1 MSQRKSDA
9 RWRERE
15 GGRKACRGG
24 AMNGEA
30 EKKEE
35 QLTVLL
41 TGFSGWG
48 LISTNPSQLIAER
61 VGDLAPRLA
70 NGRVQLVT
78 ATLPVQWEAAT
89 EGLRALI
96 AQLRPVA
103 VLCLG
108 LSQGISSLH
117 VERVAVNLWCDSH
130 EHFTTFI
137 HHHNSCARVCMQKKQ
152 NKKTLNVGGAERAKE
167 PTRSLSFS
175 VCMCA

>member
-1 MSQRKSDA
+1 
-9 RWRERE
+9 
-15 GGRKACRGG
+15 
-24 AMNGEA
+24 MNGEG
-30 EKKEE
+30 EKKEG

-89 EGLRALI
+89 EMLRALI
-96 AQLRPVA
+96 AQIRPVA

-117 VERVAVNLWCDSH
+117 VERVAVNLWYD
-130 EHFTTFI
+130 
-137 HHHNSCARVCMQKKQ
+137 
-152 NKKTLNVGGAERAKE
+152 
-167 PTRSLSFS
+167 LSMNTIRMLFLQDY
-175 VCMCA
+175 

>member
-1 MSQRKSDA
+1 
-9 RWRERE
+9 
-15 GGRKACRGG
+15 
-24 AMNGEA
+24 MNGEA

-130 EHFTTFI
+130 KHL
-137 HHHNSCARVCMQKKQ
+137 QKKQ

-167 PTRSLSFS
+167 PTRSRSLCVY
-175 VCMCA
+175 VCVISIVFRQSPSAEFM